1 METVIKHKVKKTEQG
16 TYYTLPFTVPENT
29 DSFTVTY
36 EYPKVSQGLTDRKSA
51 CIIDIGIM
59 DPEGRFIGWS
69 GSARKQ
75 ITVGEFSSTEGY
87 FSQPIAA
94 GEWRIIIGAYRINS
108 DEVEVKYTV
117 TFSQKRIRL
126 FYGDLHVHSTASD
139 GKYSVSELAAMA
151 KKKGLDFLAVADHN
165 NFSENFS
172 LPRVPGLSFIPAVE
186 WTHYKGH
193 MNFFGVKAPF
203 ENSFIANSR
212 EDMRNLISHARALG
226 AVVSVNH
233 PECSVCPYLW
243 ADDEAFD
250 MMEIWNGP
258 MRGANV
264 RAIAHWTKLLGEGR
278 RVTAVGGSDFHR
290 SMSPVRMGNPVNGVY
305 SESASSQNLLNAVKN
320 GHLFVSSGVNAPA
333 LLITCGDKMMGDSVM
348 ADGDTVSVNISAERL
363 SGCSLYAVTAQ
374 GEHRVEKGAG
384 ELAVSADSVFVYLK
398 AVSAGGV
405 IKAVTNPIYITK
417 ASNE

>member
-1 METVIKHKVKKTEQG
+1 
-16 TYYTLPFTVPENT
+16 
-29 DSFTVTY
+29 
-36 EYPKVSQGLTDRKSA
+36 
-51 CIIDIGIM
+51 M
-59 DPEGRFIGWS
+59 D
-69 GSARKQ
+69 A
-75 ITVGEFSSTEGY
+75 
-87 FSQPIAA
+87 
-94 GEWRIIIGAYRINS
+94 
-108 DEVEVKYTV
+108 
-117 TFSQKRIRL
+117 
-126 FYGDLHVHSTASD
+126 
-139 GKYSVSELAAMA
+139 
-151 KKKGLDFLAVADHN
+151 
-165 NFSENFS
+165 
-172 LPRVPGLSFIPAVE
+172 
-186 WTHYKGH
+186 YKGH

-278 RVTAVGGSDFHR
+278 RVPAVGGSDFHR

-305 SESASSQNLLNAVKN
+305 SESASSQNLLNAVKS
-320 GHLFVSSGVNAPA
+320 GHLFVSSGVNAPS

-348 ADGDTVSVNISAERL
+348 ADGDTVLIEISAERL

-384 ELAVSADSVFVYLK
+384 ELAVSDDSVFVYLK

-405 IKAVTNPIYITK
+405 IRAVTNPIYIKK
-417 ASNE
+417 ASHE